1 MIMNKEQP
9 KNFVDTPFKYQEE
22 IILDIVDL
30 TNLGVGVGKLDNWV
44 VFVPYALV
52 GEKVKAR
59 VYKNHTS
66 YSQADLVEVI
76 EPSPDRVVPFCDK
89 FGICGGCQYQH
100 LSYEKQLE
108 FKQKQIADLM
118 ERIAFIKMPIEKTHP
133 SPKIQGY
140 RSKLT
145 PHYDKPRKDLPLDIG
160 FIKQGRRRDIV
171 DIPQCPIASDSIN
184 AALPAVRARVKA
196 NAPKRKKGAT
206 ILLRDTLGGVE
217 EDNNAVAITSVGG
230 INYQFIAGDFFQNNP
245 FILPEFVEYIINEAR
260 GNKYLIDAYCGVG
273 LFSLAAAKDFQ
284 QIEGV
289 EISAKAIACAKVN
302 AKINNITN
310 ANFMIASSEEIFKQI
325 NFEGKDS
332 TVIIDPPRSGSS
344 PEFLKQLVDFA
355 PNKIVYVSCGPDTQA
370 RDLIYLNA
378 QGYKVTKMQ
387 PFDMFPQ
394 TRHIETVATLVRSDS
409 ES

>member
-1 MIMNKEQP
+1 MNKEQP
-9 KNFVDTPFKYQEE
+9 KNFIDEPFKYQEE

-30 TNLGVGVGKLDNWV
+30 SNLGIGVGKYNNWV

-89 FGICGGCQYQH
+89 FGVCGGCQYQH
-100 LSYEKQLE
+100 LSYQKQLD
-108 FKQKQIADLM
+108 FKQKQICDLM
-118 ERIAFIKMPIEKTHP
+118 ERIAFLKIPVEKTHP

-145 PHYDKPRKDLPLDIG
+145 PHYDKPKKGLPLDIG
-160 FIKQGRRRDIV
+160 FIKQGRRRDII

-184 AALPAVRARVKA
+184 AALPAVRSRVIA
-196 NAPKRKKGAT
+196 NAAKRKKGAT

-217 EDNNAVAITSVGG
+217 EDNNAVAITTVNG
-230 INYQFIAGDFFQNNP
+230 ISYQFIAGDFFQNNP
-245 FILPEFVEYIINEAR
+245 YILPEFVDYIINEAK

-273 LFSLAAAKDFQ
+273 LFSLAGAKHFQ
-284 QIEGV
+284 QTEGV
-289 EISAKAIACAKVN
+289 EISAKAISCANVN
-302 AKINNITN
+302 AKINNIDN
-310 ANFMIASSEEIFKQI
+310 CKFMIASSEEIFKQI
-325 NFEGKDS
+325 NFAGEES
-332 TVIIDPPRSGSS
+332 TVIIDPPRSGCSQD
-344 PEFLKQLVDFA
+344 FLQQLVDFA
-355 PNKIVYVSCGPDTQA
+355 PQKIVYVSCGPDTQA
-370 RDLIYLNA
+370 RDLIFLDANN
-378 QGYKVTKMQ
+378 YKVDKMQ

-394 TRHIETVATLVRSDS
+394 TRHIETVATLTRK
-409 ES
+409 